1 MTTEAMVRELAARGI
16 VRSPRVEAALR
27 SVPREAF
34 LPQEARTDAFLDAPQ
49 PIGEG
54 QTISAPHM
62 VAMMAEAL
70 EVRPGMRV
78 LEVGGGSGY
87 HAAVLA
93 RLCEPDGNVVTVE
106 RHASLAT
113 QARRTLSALQP
124 PPRVEVVLG
133 DGSEGVRDRAPFDR
147 ISVAAAAPAI
157 PEPLVEQLRADG
169 VMVLPVGSMAEQ
181 DLLRVTKRADGGI
194 DVENLGPVRFVPL
207 LGRHGFPE

>member
-1 MTTEAMVRELAARGI
+1 MVRELAARGI
-16 VRSPRVEAALR
+16 VRSPRVQAALR

-34 LPQEARTDAFLDAPQ
+34 LPEHVGPDAFLDAPL

-70 EVRPGMRV
+70 DVRPGMNV

-93 RLCEPDGNVVTVE
+93 RLAEPDGHVVTVE
-106 RHASLAT
+106 RHESLVEE
-113 QARRTLSALQP
+113 ARRNLSRLDP
-124 PPRVEVVLG
+124 PPHVEVVLG

-147 ISVAAAAPAI
+147 ISVAAAAPDV
-157 PEPLVEQLRADG
+157 PQPLVKQLADGG
-169 VMVLPVGSMAEQ
+169 VMVLPVGTMAEQ
-181 DLLRVTKRADGGI
+181 DLLRVTKRGDGTL
-194 DVENLGPVRFVPL
+194 DVEHLGPVRFVPL
-207 LGRHGFPE
+207 LGKHGFPE